1 MGQIVWAFIIGLFY
15 GYVFVSTRSLLP
27 PMIVHYLSNVFI
39 SSLVGYIQSKASVE
53 IQVLYG
59 VTFSLGI
66 IPTALMILWTKFF
79 TSKWLTA
86 DSHYEISEAK
96 S

>member
-66 IPTALMILWTKFF
+66 IPTALMIL
-79 TSKWLTA
+79 
-86 DSHYEISEAK
+86 
-96 S
+96 